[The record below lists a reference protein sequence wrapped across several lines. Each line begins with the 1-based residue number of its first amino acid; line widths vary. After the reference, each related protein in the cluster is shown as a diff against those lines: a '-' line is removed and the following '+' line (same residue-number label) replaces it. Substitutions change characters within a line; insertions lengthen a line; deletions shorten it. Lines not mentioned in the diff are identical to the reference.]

1 VGSHDAMP
9 IASVACTVLHRL
21 GTLPWS
27 SGLMSSRALCR
38 GPRATKHQLLLLTWR
53 EEVAVHAAVMPLL
66 FSRSCE
72 KRCITRYDAATQSPK
87 YHVRPFVY
95 RGRCRRGELCM
106 QLPTLFLDN
115 LLHDTKPSKRDPPPT
130 HTEAICG
137 RRCCRADQHYPSH
150 RHPCRRRR
158 PRRRQQSRSARPSRA
173 APLPCVC
180 VAHGR
185 GVQQGSASEE
195 AVVICLH
202 SACGCSVT
210 ARDTDSP
217 MLAGVAG
224 FASCGAEHARAIS
237 AYRHGRA
244 CSTLRVCTPI

>member
-1 VGSHDAMP
+1 MP

-53 EEVAVHAAVMPLL
+53 EEVAVHRGGYAPALQPLL
-66 FSRSCE
+66 REEVRRCDTIAKGPRTSFRFPWALSR
-72 KRCITRYDAATQSPK
+72 
-87 YHVRPFVY
+87 
-95 RGRCRRGELCM
+95 GLCM
-106 QLPTLFLDN
+106 HLPTLFLDN
-115 LLHDTKPSKRDPPPT
+115 LLHDTKPSKRDPPHT

>member
-1 VGSHDAMP
+1 MP

-53 EEVAVHAAVMPLL
+53 EEVAVHRGGDAPALQPLL
-66 FSRSCE
+66 RE
-72 KRCITRYDAATQSPK
+72 EVHHEIRRCDTIAKVPRTSFRF
-87 YHVRPFVY
+87 H
-95 RGRCRRGELCM
+95 GRCRGELCM

-158 PRRRQQSRSARPSRA
+158 PRRRFNRVGRRAPREQRLYHVCVWPTAAACSRA
-173 APLPCVC
+173 VPP
-180 VAHGR
+180 R
-185 GVQQGSASEE
+185 KPS
-195 AVVICLH
+195 
-202 SACGCSVT
+202 
-210 ARDTDSP
+210 
-217 MLAGVAG
+217 
-224 FASCGAEHARAIS
+224 
-237 AYRHGRA
+237 
-244 CSTLRVCTPI
+244 

>member
-1 VGSHDAMP
+1 MVIWPYELES
-9 IASVACTVLHRL
+9 
-21 GTLPWS
+21 TLPRPAGHQAPAPAAHMARRS
-27 SGLMSSRALCR
+27 CRTPRRPAL
-38 GPRATKHQLLLLTWR
+38 Q
-53 EEVAVHAAVMPLL
+53 PLL
-66 FSRSCE
+66 QEDVHHEIRHCDTITKVPRRNFLRS
-72 KRCITRYDAATQSPK
+72 
-87 YHVRPFVY
+87 FVF
-95 RGRCRRGELCM
+95 GRCRGELCM

-115 LLHDTKPSKRDPPPT
+115 LLHDTKPSKRDPPHT

-158 PRRRQQSRSARPSRA
+158 PRRRFNRVGRRA
-173 APLPCVC
+173 PREQRLYHVC

-244 CSTLRVCTPI
+244 CKHAARVHAKLSMVECPDGSLEIWPVTDSAVT